1 MQLLLRPFRDYGS
14 RFSPLKT
21 AVFCALFI
29 PALWV
34 ASRYPN
40 GGLGARPL
48 TEALHQFG
56 DWTIRLIFIALAV
69 TPAAQLLQ
77 WNRLLLVRRMIGVA
91 AFAYVAMHLS
101 LYTADEAWNL
111 AKVFS
116 EILLRVYLAIGIVA
130 WLGLAALA
138 ATSTDGMIRRL
149 GPRRW
154 QALHRFVYLIAAL
167 AVVHYFLQSKLQ
179 EWQPTMM
186 AGFYA
191 WLMGYRILAAKF
203 RPARRPALWAIGLLG
218 IAAGVATALGE
229 TLYFSLALHV
239 PVARILP
246 AEILLDANMRP
257 GMAVLLAGI
266 AVTVIA
272 GLRALFPARRKP
284 AAARP
289 AVST

>member
-1 MQLLLRPFRDYGS
+1 MQLLLRPFHDYSG

-29 PALWV
+29 PALWI

-56 DWTIRLIFIALAV
+56 DWTIRFIFIALAV

-91 AFAYVAMHLS
+91 AFAYAAMHLS
-101 LYTADEAWNL
+101 LYAADEMWNL

-116 EILLRVYLAIGIVA
+116 EILLRVYLAIGFVA

-154 QALHRFVYLIAAL
+154 QALHRFVYLIAVL

-179 EWQPTMM
+179 EWQPTLM

-191 WLMGYRILAAKF
+191 WLMGYRILARAA
-203 RPARRPALWAIGLLG
+203 RPARRPALWTIALLG
-218 IAAGVATALGE
+218 IGVGVTTALGE
-229 TLYFSLALHV
+229 IFYFHIAMNV
-239 PVARILP
+239 PAERILP
-246 AEILLDANMRP
+246 AELWFDANMRP
-257 GMAVLLAGI
+257 GMAVLLIGI
-266 AVTVIA
+266 AVAVVA
-272 GLRALFPARRKP
+272 SLRALFPARRKP
-284 AAARP
+284 ATPRP
-289 AVST
+289 AI